1 MNISLSVD
9 DESPILQLRHMIL
22 EQAGYQ
28 VLDAID
34 GEEALRIFSA
44 ADIDLVL
51 LDYYMHHMDG
61 EAVAMEMR
69 HMKPE
74 VPIIMVSAS
83 LECLECVRDKVD
95 CFVCKGE
102 GPELLLARI
111 TKFLSADKSY
121 ARDQKAA

>member
-1 MNISLSVD
+1 
-9 DESPILQLRHMIL
+9 MIL

-34 GEEALRIFSA
+34 WEEALRRFSA